1 MTESMDLFSMENN
14 NEQNEKLFIN
24 GKVAATFFESN
35 DSFFKVL
42 LVKISETNI
51 SDWHEDEIV
60 ITGNFADIAEENE
73 YQFFGVLVDH
83 PKYGKQFKADNY
95 HSTVPT
101 SKEGLVEY
109 LSGDNFPGVGK
120 QTAKKMVDI
129 LGINLITDVLDNE
142 SLLDKVGLSSKQRKT
157 VIDTLQKNNG
167 MEQVIIGLN
176 SYGFGSS
183 LSSAIYNKYKG
194 DTLKVIEENPYQ
206 LVEDIDGIG
215 FKKADD
221 IAKQMG
227 MSANNPGRI
236 RAGLI
241 SALQSLSLKNGDTYT
256 QTGPILDETLKL
268 LNNGNSEN
276 ITGDDLSEQFLELA
290 KTQKIVGEED
300 RVYLKDLYD
309 DEWRIAEHINRVI
322 KNPNT
327 KTFDDETIDK
337 KIRLIEKKLNISYDE
352 SQTNALKQAIKSQM
366 FLLTGGP
373 GTGKTTIIKG
383 IIYLYA
389 YLNDYSLDINKYK
402 EHEFPILLAAP
413 TGRAAK
419 RMQETSGIPASTI
432 HRLLGL
438 SGYDDNNEGTKDLEG
453 GLLIVDEMS
462 MVDTYLFKALMRAV
476 PNQMKVILVGDKDQL
491 PSVGPG
497 QVFTD
502 LLRSQRINS
511 MQLSTIYRQ
520 DSNSTIIPLAHSIQQ
535 GRLPEDF
542 NEKQSDRSF
551 IPCGANQMSSV
562 IEQIVKR
569 AKQKGFSATDIQVL
583 SPMYRGMSGVNHLN
597 DVIQEIMNPGNK
609 EDQLEYRGIHFR
621 LGDKVLQ
628 LVNSPEDNVFN
639 GDIGQIIEVIH
650 GEKSTQDKIKVAF
663 DQSEVTYQRKDW
675 IQITLA
681 YCTTIHKAQGSEF
694 KMVILPIVPQFTK
707 MLRKNL
713 LYTAIT
719 RASDT
724 LIMIGDYD
732 SFLSCA
738 QSESDNRN
746 TSLMQRIQSL
756 LNGEIKPSNTELL
769 TDKKQ
774 TVETN
779 NEKDKPVDTNK
790 NDQVEEKVSTEEDT
804 DNTIKSYR
812 LTSSLINSDQID
824 PMIGMEGIKP

>member
-1 MTESMDLFSMENN
+1 MENN